1 VISQGDSTSMDLITI
16 LVLTFSIL
24 FIVQTIIYTYLLL
37 RLNKKVEESFVK
49 SRTSQEMASS
59 IDDGKLNES
68 LVRVLEVLSN
78 RSMSAREVSIILG
91 LSREHT
97 ARLLKK
103 MVEAGLV
110 VREGKPYKY
119 KITSS
124 GKAIIETS
132 KKT

>member
-1 VISQGDSTSMDLITI
+1 MDSLTV
-16 LVLTFSIL
+16 LVFVFSIL
-24 FIVQTIIYTYLLL
+24 FVVQTTIYTYLLL
-37 RLNKKVEESFVK
+37 RLRKKVEESFVK
-49 SRTSQEMASS
+49 SRTSQEVVGV
-59 IDDGKLNES
+59 IDDGKLSES
-68 LVRVLEVLSN
+68 IIKVLEVLS
-78 RSMSAREVSIILG
+78 RGSMSAREVSVSLG

-124 GKAIIETS
+124 GKAMIETY
-132 KKT
+132 KKA